1 LRDCYF
7 QLTISVSTLSFKKN
21 FLLYFIFSNFDPQ
34 KFEIMIGTNSL
45 LYSDK
50 DAIII
55 RPKLTG
61 ELKIPWYQ
69 RQKDFNNFTLDL
81 DLALLK
87 TSKPI
92 EFLMKN
98 NSFIVNSICLPFA
111 GSEPEGIANFIGWGY
126 TDLRNHSNPD
136 LLQEIVLP
144 IITRE
149 ECQRV
154 FIQTAVGTPD
164 EDLRYISENMCCAMG
179 SIAPGVLNE
188 KNYEGAF
195 RVECFSMDEKLLFL
209 KH

>member
-1 LRDCYF
+1 
-7 QLTISVSTLSFKKN
+7 
-21 FLLYFIFSNFDPQ
+21 
-34 KFEIMIGTNSL
+34 MIGTNSL
-45 LYSDK
+45 LYTDK

-69 RQKDFNNFTLDL
+69 RQKDFNNFTLDF

-111 GSEPEGIANFIGWGY
+111 GSEPEGMANFIGWGY

-144 IITRE
+144 VITRE

-154 FIQTAVGTPD
+154 FIQTAAGTLD
-164 EDLRYISENMCCAMG
+164 EELRYISENMCCAMG
-179 SIAPGVLNE
+179 SIAPGILNE

-195 RVECFSMDEKLLFL
+195 RVECLPIAEKFLFSKNYF
-209 KH
+209 KKN